1 MRVTSLTWL
10 CHTGRLAT
18 SVLYPTAACATAQN
32 VFFNFGRTAAGFGPL
47 ARGCHQRRL
56 WLSNGDRIAL
66 QSGHC
71 RVAAADPRTEG
82 CRAGLRLIFRGGMQT
97 EGDVWSRAV
106 YDEADLGTNAV
117 VWHPRLDCRLASV
130 TNLKLVGGGYSRR
143 VARILNSA
151 SFTKRAASLIVAK
164 DLS

>member
-18 SVLYPTAACATAQN
+18 SVLYPTAAFATAQN

-82 CRAGLRLIFRGGMQT
+82 CRAGLRLIFRGGDVTILPLICPTCQSVS
-97 EGDVWSRAV
+97 GDFVSGIDRAATLHGVVFDILVWPV
-106 YDEADLGTNAV
+106 
-117 VWHPRLDCRLASV
+117 RLRFRFAPATPD
-130 TNLKLVGGGYSRR
+130 THNRR
-143 VARILNSA
+143 GRISA
-151 SFTKRAASLIVAK
+151 SLGQKW
-164 DLS
+164 